1 MVRLRCGQRAALLA
15 RGVASMVLPARD
27 AAKHLVAGAIGRC
40 YYERYRGARLK
51 NMGNVKCMLLLTNYF
66 EGRLTIVGW
75 L

>member
-1 MVRLRCGQRAALLA
+1 MALLA
-15 RGVASMVLPARD
+15 RGV
-27 AAKHLVAGAIGRC
+27 AKHLVAGAIGRC